1 MLVTKL
7 LRLLS
12 YANCHAL
19 DKRLHTSLDCME
31 PRLRKLFSILQR
43 FAARVADQGW
53 IATPGL
59 CASEVIMVSNRVNY
73 VRSMRSH
80 SDLFLKNGLFEN
92 RWAFFGEIIIYI
104 VWILMIWYISSK
116 KLSLFTSA
124 IDCIA
129 KASYSFVFSSEMPET
144 IEVLVHPILRT
155 IYGL

>member
-1 MLVTKL
+1 MLPLHMLVTKL

-19 DKRLHTSLDCME
+19 DKRLHTSLDFME
-31 PRLRKLFSILQR
+31 PRLRKLFSVLQR

-73 VRSMRSH
+73 VRSMRSL

-92 RWAFFGEIIIYI
+92 R
-104 VWILMIWYISSK
+104 
-116 KLSLFTSA
+116 
-124 IDCIA
+124 
-129 KASYSFVFSSEMPET
+129 
-144 IEVLVHPILRT
+144 
-155 IYGL
+155 